1 MEIRTEFS
9 TASLDPDEPVI
20 DEKKAL
26 VKLEKM
32 PLYFLVK
39 LERTRARPLSGL
51 PQNVIPIQPRCF
63 RHIIKVMDKDG
74 RTSQKTVIRKQFP
87 ITPAYAF
94 TDYRSQGQML
104 FYVIVDI
111 ATPPTGG
118 LNLFNLYVALSRSGS
133 RDSVRLLRDFDVKS
147 LMGCHHPALVEEDE
161 RPETM
166 NQQTL
171 TWYKRMIDLGC
182 MGHTGQ

>member
-1 MEIRTEFS
+1 MEIQTEFS
-9 TASLDPDEPVI
+9 TASLDLDEHVI

-32 PLYFLVK
+32 LLYFLMK
-39 LERTRARPLSGL
+39 LECTPVRPLSGL
-51 PQNVIPIQPRCF
+51 PQNVIPIQPHCV

-74 RTSQKTVIRKQFP
+74 CTSQKTIIQKQFP

-94 TDYRSQGQML
+94 TNYCSQGQML
-104 FYVIVDI
+104 FYVIVNI

-133 RDSVRLLRDFDVKS
+133 RDSMRLLQDFDVKS

-161 RPETM
+161 KLVE
-166 NQQTL
+166 
-171 TWYKRMIDLGC
+171 
-182 MGHTGQ
+182 